1 MIKAHGFQILTG
13 FLLFKYELLRTNI
26 GARERHIFTIGGKKI
41 YKLTENEYIERNAS
55 HKNIQN
61 RISRYATLSKIE
73 SDKKHQLCKPCSN
86 CFVLSLDKT
95 F

>member
-1 MIKAHGFQILTG
+1 MNYLERISVRVKGG
-13 FLLFKYELLRTNI
+13 LLM
-26 GARERHIFTIGGKKI
+26 HIFTIGGKKI

-55 HKNIQN
+55 HKNIQD

-73 SDKKHQLCKPCSN
+73 SDKKHQLGKPCSN